1 MKTSIF
7 TTIVITQC
15 EELLTFFQ
23 YEHLPP
29 HLQEMSK
36 PFGDLAKMIAVH
48 ENHTFEKV
56 ASLRKLLE
64 AKDAAVR
71 NALK

>member
-1 MKTSIF
+1 MNKERMLKWFS
-7 TTIVITQC
+7 
-15 EELLTFFQ
+15 

-36 PFGDLAKMIAVH
+36 LFCDLADAVC
-48 ENHTFEKV
+48 EQCEPGPERT
-56 ASLRKLLE
+56 AALRKLLE

-71 NALK
+71 AKLNPGG